1 MRENKISVRQF
12 SVLIAFFTIGTTI
25 LIIPAG
31 LAIEA
36 KQDAWIA
43 SIVGVVAMLLVVLL
57 YNSLGK
63 RIPNVSLVQYNDI
76 LFGRWAGKIVSL
88 LLVFFAFIGSSTLL
102 FYVGNFMTTQVM
114 PDTPIQFINMLFI
127 SIVVMGLRL
136 GLETL
141 ARAAE
146 IFFPW
151 FVMLFLV
158 LFLFLV
164 PEIELP
170 KMQPVFESGAKP
182 ILKAAL
188 SLVATASF
196 TQIVMLMII
205 PVHVTNPDKARKAY
219 YVSTL
224 IGGAFII
231 LVTFLCISVLGV
243 DTTSRNVYP
252 SYALT
257 KKISIGHFV
266 ERIES
271 LMAGLWFMSIYFKMT
286 LYFYACTIGIA
297 QMLKLKDY
305 RPLCLPLGMIVVV
318 FSLVVYPNVTYMA
331 HWDSTVYIPYATSIG
346 LLLPLLMLV
355 ISFFKEKKRGQAKFP
370 R

>member
-12 SVLIAFFTIGTTI
+12 SVLAAFFTIGTAI
-25 LIIPAG
+25 LIIPGG
-31 LAIEA
+31 LAADA

-43 SIVGVVAMLLVVLL
+43 SIIGIGASLLVVML
-57 YNSLGK
+57 YNALGK
-63 RIPNVSLVQYNDI
+63 RIPNMSLVQFNESLFGKWAGKLVSLVLI
-76 LFGRWAGKIVSL
+76 
-88 LLVFFAFIGSSTLL
+88 FFSFIGSATLL

-114 PDTPIQFINMLFI
+114 PETPIQFVNMLFF

-151 FVMLFLV
+151 FVMLFFI
-158 LFLFLV
+158 LFLFLT
-164 PEIELP
+164 PEIEMQKL
-170 KMQPVFESGAKP
+170 QPVLETGIKP

-196 TQIVMLMII
+196 TQIVLLMIL

-219 YVSTL
+219 FLSIL
-224 IGGAFII
+224 IGGLFIV
-231 LVTFLCISVLGV
+231 LVTFLAISVLGV
-243 DTTSRNVYP
+243 DTTTRNVYP
-252 SYALT
+252 SYALA
-257 KKISIGHFV
+257 KKISVGHFV

-271 LMAGLWFMSIYFKMT
+271 FMAGLWFMSIYFKIT
-286 LYFYACTIGIA
+286 LYFYACTVGLA
-297 QMLKLKDY
+297 QTLNLKDY

-318 FSLVVYPNVTYMA
+318 YSLVVYPNVTYMA
-331 HWDSTVYIPYATSIG
+331 HWDSTTYIPYAISIG
-346 LLLPLLMLV
+346 LVLPLIMLGV
-355 ISFFKEKKRGQAKFP
+355 SVFKERKRG
-370 R
+370 RT